1 VTAMNRL
8 VLTLV
13 SSMPCLVEAATAT
26 VAPPTDVGVGDLL
39 RVVASLGVVI
49 ALIFAAG
56 WLLRRLPGNAR
67 SGHRL
72 RFVESVS
79 VGVKERIVLVQ
90 AGDIQLLLGVGAGN
104 VRTLHIFNQPIVVS
118 NAYAEPSATAFR
130 SLIPQWRSKAS

>member
-1 VTAMNRL
+1 MNRL
-8 VLTLV
+8 LLILV
-13 SSMPCLVEAATAT
+13 SSMPGLVEAATAT
-26 VAPPTDVGVGDLL
+26 PPADVGAGEFL
-39 RVVASLGVVI
+39 RVLASLAVVI

-67 SGHRL
+67 SGRRL

-90 AGDIQLLLGVGAGN
+90 AGDIQLLLGIGAGN
-104 VRTLHIFNQPIVVS
+104 VRTLHVFNQPIIAS

-130 SLIPQWRSKAS
+130 NLLPQWRSKAS